1 MVYTPMGVHSM
12 RLHMPVTYAFSHSD
26 TAASGSAQEWSLRA
40 APRGFLELTGE
51 AVSPV
56 LVLRQWFSK

>member
-1 MVYTPMGVHSM
+1 MCM
-12 RLHMPVTYAFSHSD
+12 RLHMPVTYTYSHSD
-26 TAASGSAQEWSLRA
+26 SSFRQCPTHYTVSAQEWSLRA